1 MNAIDLRDLDAALF
15 RLQVKLQRSDSTEQ
29 LVNDVLAI
37 RAQAN
42 AHAYGISRQ
51 CALRTL
57 QAAHGR
63 LTEQP
68 A

>member
-1 MNAIDLRDLDAALF
+1 MNAIDLRDLDASLF
-15 RLQVKLQRSDSTEQ
+15 RLQMKLQRGESAEH
-29 LVNDVLAI
+29 LVDEVLAI

-42 AHAYGISRQ
+42 AHAYGISQQ

-57 QAAHGR
+57 QAAHSWPM
-63 LTEQP
+63 EHS